1 MARIE
6 TQGLRRSVG
15 VGGLFATAYGN
26 VGSSIYYAL
35 GLVAAYA
42 LGLTPVVF
50 MLAGGLFALTAKTYA
65 EGASMFPEAG
75 GSSSFAR
82 HAFNEFVSF
91 FAGWAL
97 SLDYILTIAIS
108 AFFVPHY
115 LSAFWPALKHPPG
128 DVIGGLIVVAML
140 AWLNV
145 RGIGESAKVNFVLAI
160 ADLLTQ
166 VSIIAIGAFFVLNP
180 SLLVSQVHLGT
191 VPTYSHLIFALSLA
205 MLAYTGIET
214 VSNMAE
220 EARDPGTDVPSA
232 VNYILIAVLGVYA
245 GITVVALSAL
255 PVQGHGSH
263 AFTLLGLGAAQGGY
277 QNDPVL
283 GIIQHL
289 GLGAGVR
296 HILSYYVGILAAT
309 ILFIATNAGLIGI
322 SRLSWSLAEHRQLPG
337 LFARLHPKHRTPW
350 FTIVFFSVIA
360 GVLLIPGKTTF
371 LGNLYSFGAML
382 SFTTAHL
389 AVIALRI
396 KDPDRE
402 RPYRMPWNVPFRGRS
417 IPLTAVIGGIGT
429 FAAWISVI
437 ALHVEA
443 RTVGVG
449 WMIFGLVGYTVYR
462 RRQGLDLT
470 SRHKIERRQRPPFFV
485 ELEYRSA
492 IVPIFGTDV
501 DASALRAAAKL
512 VGEEASVEA
521 VYVLRVPNQLSL
533 DAGLEEEEQ
542 VGLSVLESAK
552 VAGRKAGLKV
562 QTRLIRARNPGLA
575 LVEEARRRKAEII
588 YLSTAHAPVSE
599 RALGPTA
606 SYLLAHRPC
615 RVVVEVSPTDAE
627 ASERPAIAATPA
639 PGTESHLNGRELAA
653 VPEFGARA
661 LAAVAKSGARGLAA
675 ANFGKESDRRGRN
688 AEHASETPPTPHR
701 YQSPDHDEGV

>member
-6 TQGLRRSVG
+6 THGLRRSVG
-15 VGGLFATAYGN
+15 LGGLFATAYGN

-42 LGLTPVVF
+42 LGLTPVIF

-97 SLDYILTIAIS
+97 SLDYVLTIAIS

-115 LSAFWPALKHPPG
+115 LGAFWPALTHPPG
-128 DVIGGLIVVAML
+128 DVIGGLIVIGLL
-140 AWLNV
+140 AWLNI
-145 RGIGESAKVNFVLAI
+145 RGIGESAKLNFVLAI
-160 ADLLTQ
+160 ADLITQ
-166 VSIIAIGAFFVLNP
+166 CLIIIVGAFLVLNP
-180 SLLVSQVHLGT
+180 SLLVHQVHLGT
-191 VPTYSHLIFALSLA
+191 VPSWGHVIFALSLA

-220 EARDPGTDVPSA
+220 EARDPDTDVPKA
-232 VNYILIAVLGVYA
+232 VNLILIAVLAVYA
-245 GITVVALSAL
+245 GMTVVALSAL
-255 PVQGHGSH
+255 PVKGHGAH
-263 AFTLLGLGAAQGGY
+263 AYTQLGLTPEQGGY

-283 GIIQHL
+283 GIIENL
-289 GLGAGVR
+289 GLPTAVTHLLR
-296 HILSYYVGILAAT
+296 YYVGILAAT

-322 SRLSWSLAEHRQLPG
+322 SRLSWSLSEHRQLPS
-337 LFARLHPKHRTPW
+337 LFSRLHPRHRTPW
-350 FTIVFFSVIA
+350 FTIIVFSVFA
-360 GVLLIPGKTTF
+360 GVLLIPGKTAF

-382 SFTTAHL
+382 SFTTAHA
-389 AVIALRI
+389 AVIALRF

-402 RPYRMPWNVPFRGRS
+402 RPYKMPWNVTVRGRQL
-417 IPLTAVIGGIGT
+417 PLTAVLGGIGT
-429 FAAWISVI
+429 FAAWISVL

-443 RTVGVG
+443 RTGGVG
-449 WMIFGLVGYTVYR
+449 WMIVGLTGYVIYR
-462 RRQGLDLT
+462 RRQGMDLT
-470 SRHKIERRQRPPFFV
+470 SHYKIQHRERPPFFV

-501 DASALRAAAKL
+501 DASALRAASKL
-512 VGEEASVEA
+512 VGEDAAVEA

-542 VGLSVLESAK
+542 LGLSVLESAK

-575 LVEEARRRKAEII
+575 LVEEAERTKAEII
-588 YLSTAHAPVSE
+588 YLGTAHAPPSE
-599 RALGPTA
+599 QALGPTA
-606 SYLLAHRPC
+606 SYLLARRPC
-615 RVVVEVSPTDAE
+615 RVVVEVDPANGNRSATNGSARKD
-627 ASERPAIAATPA
+627 SE
-639 PGTESHLNGRELAA
+639 
-653 VPEFGARA
+653 V
-661 LAAVAKSGARGLAA
+661 
-675 ANFGKESDRRGRN
+675 RGRN
-688 AEHASETPPTPHR
+688 AHHAAQTPSAPHR
-701 YQSPDHDEGV
+701 